1 MQGKTMLSTLTH
13 NLHGLPSTGAA
24 SQFYDL
30 PLVVLSVAIAIFT
43 AYMALLMENYAEPMA
58 NPKVRYVLLALS
70 GLVLGVGIW
79 SMHFIGMLGFHLPFG
94 ILYNP
99 WRTALSV
106 IPGIVASVFTM
117 TMIVS
122 AQGHRPRIWLG
133 GTILGVGIG
142 AMHYTGITA
151 MTFQGHIHYHLGLVA
166 LSVVVAISLATI
178 ALWFQSYVEQFWEAA
193 GVFALFSGAIVMG
206 LATSAMHYL
215 GMKATTFVGEATSA
229 GQNSGIEPSVMAIA
243 VTLSTA
249 VLTGIV
255 MMVVLRETYVERQQS
270 QTLAETE
277 AWYRSIIECAPDGM
291 GVFDAQGQ
299 ILLTNPA
306 LDTMFGYGKD
316 ELIGKKI
323 TDLGLDILQQL
334 PHLSPMGKAC
344 LIGQDRQSLRGTRK
358 NGSVF
363 VAEASLAQLPPLGS
377 RKDSTFVSVRDITA
391 RIEAQA
397 ALAHQREQLQSILDK
412 APVGVAI
419 TVDGITQF
427 ANPRIIDLVGLKVGE
442 PASKIYVNPGDR
454 QAMLADLAVSGLSTE
469 KTYKMIGPDGT
480 IRDIMGTYMTTNYE
494 EKPGVLGW
502 LTDISQIKMAE
513 ENLRRAKE
521 LAEEST
527 RIKAD
532 FLANMSHEI
541 RTPMNAI
548 IGMTHLALK
557 TELSP
562 RQRDYLHKIQL
573 SSQHLLGV
581 INDILDFSKIEA
593 GKLVIESI
601 DFELEKV
608 LDNVAT
614 LIAEKAAAKGLE
626 LLFDIDPTLPK
637 HFIGD
642 PLRLG
647 QILINYANNAVK
659 FTEKGE
665 ISIIVRLEADLGQE
679 VILYMAVKDTG
690 IGLTP
695 EQIQGLFNSFQQA
708 DSSTTRRF
716 GGTGLGLAI
725 CKRIA
730 AMMGG
735 TVGVDSEQGQGSTFW
750 STLRLQKSDT
760 APRRLLLSQDLMG
773 KRVLVV
779 DDNANARLI
788 LSQLLEQM
796 KFVVDR
802 ASSGDEALAAILA
815 ADRQTR
821 PYEIVFLDW
830 QMPVMDGLEVARR
843 IKNLPLHHRPYHL
856 MVTAYG
862 REEVYKA
869 SETVDIA
876 DVLVKPVNASMLFD
890 SVVRLFGSALPDN
903 GSVVV
908 DYCRDWLEQLQ
919 TIRGARLLLVEDNEV
934 NQEVAI
940 ALLEEGGLTVDLAVN
955 GRLAV
960 EMVHRNPYD
969 LVLMDMQMPEMDGI
983 DATLKI
989 RNDPQFDVL
998 PIVAMTA
1005 NVMQGD
1011 RDRCLAAGMND
1022 HIAKPIEPDV
1032 LWQTLLKWIKPQE
1045 NPLPPE
1051 PLAAFSSTS
1060 LTNDPASPLSPTL
1073 ALDIAG
1079 LDMAIGLRRVLGKE
1093 ALYVSLL
1100 RKFVAGQKTT
1110 ITQIHQALTDGDR
1123 PLAHRLA
1130 HTLKGVAGNI
1140 GATSLQSQAAELEG
1154 AIKDDQADPLPHLTA
1169 LTEPLTVLIQALE
1182 TQLPSENPAPLVSV
1196 DWDAVGEI
1204 CQQLATLLAED
1215 DAEAIDLWQDHRS
1228 VLRQAFPDHYGAIE
1242 ASLNAFDFD
1251 AARDSLTAAQG
1262 SLET

>member
-1 MQGKTMLSTLTH
+1 
-13 NLHGLPSTGAA
+13 
-24 SQFYDL
+24 
-30 PLVVLSVAIAIFT
+30 
-43 AYMALLMENYAEPMA
+43 
-58 NPKVRYVLLALS
+58 
-70 GLVLGVGIW
+70 
-79 SMHFIGMLGFHLPFG
+79 
-94 ILYNP
+94 
-99 WRTALSV
+99 
-106 IPGIVASVFTM
+106 
-117 TMIVS
+117 
-122 AQGHRPRIWLG
+122 
-133 GTILGVGIG
+133 
-142 AMHYTGITA
+142 
-151 MTFQGHIHYHLGLVA
+151 VA
-166 LSVVVAISLATI
+166 LSILVAVSLATI
-178 ALWFQSYVEQFWEAA
+178 ALWFRDYARQLWGMTGQA
-193 GVFALFSGAIVMG
+193 ALFSSAIVMG

-215 GMKATTFVGEATSA
+215 GMQATTFIGTTAA
-229 GQNSGIEPSVMAIA
+229 GMKHRGVEPAAMAIT
-243 VTLSTA
+243 VTLSTV
-249 VLTGIV
+249 VLAGIV
-255 MMVVLRETYVERQQS
+255 MVVVLRESNWERQQS
-270 QTLAETE
+270 KTLAETE

-291 GVFDAQGQ
+291 CVFDVEGK

-306 LDTMFGYGKD
+306 LDALFGYSKTALMGKASA
-316 ELIGKKI
+316 
-323 TDLGLDILQQL
+323 DLGLEGLRPL
-334 PHLSPMGKAC
+334 PRLSAGGQAC
-344 LIGQDRQSLRGTRK
+344 LMGMDGQSLTARRQD
-358 NGSVF
+358 GSAFTVE
-363 VAEASLAQLPPLGS
+363 VSLAQLPPLGN
-377 RKDSTFVSVRDITA
+377 RQDSTFISVRDITA
-391 RIEAQA
+391 RLEAEA
-397 ALAHQREQLQSILDK
+397 AIAHQQEQLQSILDK

-427 ANPRIIDLVGLKVGE
+427 ANPRIRDLVDLNVGD
-442 PASKIYVNPGDR
+442 AVSKIYVDPGDR
-454 QAMLADLAVSGLSTE
+454 RVMVEAVTQQGLSE
-469 KTYKMIGPDGT
+469 NKTYRMYGPEGQ
-480 IRDIMGTYMTTNYE
+480 IRDIMATFMTTDYE
-494 EKPGVLGW
+494 GQSGILGW
-502 LTDISQIKMAE
+502 LTDISHIKMTE

-562 RQRDYLHKIQL
+562 RQRDYLHKIQR

-593 GKLVIESI
+593 GKLTIESI
-601 DFELEKV
+601 DFGLEKV

-614 LIAEKAAAKGLE
+614 LITEKAAAKGLE
-626 LLFDIDPTLPK
+626 VLFDIDPTLPK
-637 HFIGD
+637 HFMGD

-665 ISIIVRLEADLGQE
+665 ISIIVRLEADWEQE

-750 STLRLQKSDT
+750 CTVRLQKSNT
-760 APRRLLLSQDLMG
+760 PPRRLLLGQDLIG

-796 KFVVDR
+796 KFMVDR
-802 ASSGDEALAAILA
+802 VSSGAEALAAISA
-815 ADRQTR
+815 ADRQAR

-830 QMPVMDGLEVARR
+830 QMPMMDGLEVAHC
-843 IKNLPLHHRPYHL
+843 IKNMPLHHRPYHL

-869 SETVDIA
+869 SETVNIT

-890 SVVRLFGSALPDN
+890 SIARLFGSDLSDKETTA
-903 GSVVV
+903 V
-908 DYCRDWLEQLQ
+908 DCCQDWLEQLQ

-940 ALLEEGGLTVDLAVN
+940 ALLEEGRFQVDLAVN

-960 EMVHRNPYD
+960 EMVYRNPYD

-989 RNDPQFDVL
+989 RNDPRFDAL

-1011 RDRCLAAGMND
+1011 QDRCVAAGMND

-1032 LWQTLLKWIKPQE
+1032 LWQTLLKWIKPQDDQLSPG
-1045 NPLPPE
+1045 PLS
-1051 PLAAFSSTS
+1051 A
-1060 LTNDPASPLSPTL
+1060 DPAQGLTPSPSSSF
-1073 ALDIAG
+1073 AINIEG
-1079 LDMAIGLRRVLGKE
+1079 LV
-1093 ALYVSLL
+1093 VSQ
-1100 RKFVAGQKTT
+1100 VV
-1110 ITQIHQALTDGDR
+1110 IDG
-1123 PLAHRLA
+1123 
-1130 HTLKGVAGNI
+1130 
-1140 GATSLQSQAAELEG
+1140 
-1154 AIKDDQADPLPHLTA
+1154 
-1169 LTEPLTVLIQALE
+1169 
-1182 TQLPSENPAPLVSV
+1182 
-1196 DWDAVGEI
+1196 
-1204 CQQLATLLAED
+1204 
-1215 DAEAIDLWQDHRS
+1215 
-1228 VLRQAFPDHYGAIE
+1228 
-1242 ASLNAFDFD
+1242 
-1251 AARDSLTAAQG
+1251 
-1262 SLET
+1262 